1 MARRVTVSQFV
12 GLVERLPGDL
22 HQAAVTA
29 SRKAAER
36 LRGMVVEE
44 ISENRPYPVVDRGT
58 MRQSVGIVNQPNG
71 AYVTMGAPYSGLMEG
86 GTRPFT
92 PPIEPLIA
100 WAARKGHPDP
110 VGFAYAVRASIKEK
124 GIRPKRYFARA
135 LRRWKKNRVLD
146 SEIKKAVKRMAEQRA
161 RQAR

>member
-1 MARRVTVSQFV
+1 MARKITVSQFV
-12 GLVERLPGDL
+12 GLCERLPGDL

-36 LRGMVVEE
+36 LRGMVVDE
-44 ISENRPYPVVDRGT
+44 ISENKPFPVVDRGT
-58 MRQSVGIVNQPNG
+58 MRQSVGVVNMPNG
-71 AYVTMGAPYSGLMEG
+71 GYVTMGAPYSGLMEG

-92 PPIEPLIA
+92 PPIAPLIA
-100 WAARKGHPDP
+100 WATRKGHPDP
-110 VGFAYAVRASIKEK
+110 VGFAYAVQHSIKLK
-124 GIRPKRYFARA
+124 GIRPKKYFARA

-161 RQAR
+161 RKAG

>member
-12 GLVERLPGDL
+12 GLVERLPSDL
-22 HQAAVTA
+22 HHAAVTA

-44 ISENRPYPVVDRGT
+44 ISENRPFPVVDRGT
-58 MRQSVGIVNQPNG
+58 MRQSVGIVNLPNG
-71 AYVTMGAPYSGLMEG
+71 GYVTMGAPYSGLMEG

-100 WAARKGHPDP
+100 WATRKGHPDP
-110 VGFAYAVRASIKEK
+110 VGFAYAVRASIREK

-146 SEIKKAVKRMAEQRA
+146 AEIKKAVKRMAEQRA